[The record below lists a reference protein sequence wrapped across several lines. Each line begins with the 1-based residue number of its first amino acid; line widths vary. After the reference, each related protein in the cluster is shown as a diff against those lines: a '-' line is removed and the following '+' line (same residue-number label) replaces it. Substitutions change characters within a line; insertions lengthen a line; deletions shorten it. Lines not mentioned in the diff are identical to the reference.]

1 MSRYVV
7 GRAEEEAP
15 EEEAPHRVVHKKVK
29 NRLSVKLYDM
39 KTITPV
45 ALKLHTHI
53 ILDSIYPTSIV
64 NVTQNVT
71 N

>member
-1 MSRYVV
+1 MEPAV
-7 GRAEEEAP
+7 EEPIEF
-15 EEEAPHRVVHKKVK
+15 RVVHKKVK

-53 ILDSIYPTSIV
+53 ILDSIYPTSIL